1 MDDNKQGSDDYP
13 EVESE
18 IDDLQWRYQTRSSK
32 RGNKAPRTDSFVQGR
47 TIISSSRG
55 NGRLEKNITRHISS
69 QQEEQKN
76 EKKNDNLQMSNVD
89 DEQYVSTNDIQNL
102 RIKNG
107 DKKSNKTFEKEA
119 DTQQSNNDVLEQI
132 YIFRHALKFVVED
145 RLE

>member
-102 RIKNG
+102 RIK
-107 DKKSNKTFEKEA
+107 KCC
-119 DTQQSNNDVLEQI
+119 V
-132 YIFRHALKFVVED
+132 FVFTD
-145 RLE
+145 ITISS

>member
-55 NGRLEKNITRHISS
+55 N
-69 QQEEQKN
+69 
-76 EKKNDNLQMSNVD
+76 
-89 DEQYVSTNDIQNL
+89 
-102 RIKNG
+102 
-107 DKKSNKTFEKEA
+107 
-119 DTQQSNNDVLEQI
+119 
-132 YIFRHALKFVVED
+132 
-145 RLE
+145 